1 MIPDPALTKRNP
13 FVRTG
18 ISVDHVI
25 ASQRNQTLTNL
36 QLPVKSY
43 DAGVPFCAGSIRMK
57 GNKMKRILFS
67 MALLFCTPALA
78 DAETELGYA
87 YQSINSSYAKIR
99 VASDNCGYPA
109 GEWMSFKT
117 RVLSAMSLDPRID
130 VIAVDREM
138 DRFYEG
144 EKSRMSRPMQ

>member
-1 MIPDPALTKRNP
+1 
-13 FVRTG
+13 
-18 ISVDHVI
+18 
-25 ASQRNQTLTNL
+25 
-36 QLPVKSY
+36 
-43 DAGVPFCAGSIRMK
+43 MK